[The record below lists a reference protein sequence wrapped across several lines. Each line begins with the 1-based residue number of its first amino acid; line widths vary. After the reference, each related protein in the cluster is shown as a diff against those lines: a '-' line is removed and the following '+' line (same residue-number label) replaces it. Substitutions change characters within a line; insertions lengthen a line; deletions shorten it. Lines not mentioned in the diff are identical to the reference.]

1 MTPLYCH
8 LGQIVSDT
16 TERND
21 EIPSSKVVKET
32 ETTDPQVFCSEDT
45 LKGHAILVTPRS
57 SEREGKRKSTN
68 LYQRLVYTNFFR
80 STYPVRV
87 QQRHGRKRNDQSS
100 PIL

>member
-1 MTPLYCH
+1 MPFQWFLVDPRSPCFVPSQKLIVAKGSLSMTPLYCH

-45 LKGHAILVTPRS
+45 LKGHAISRDTT
-57 SEREGKRKSTN
+57 E
-68 LYQRLVYTNFFR
+68 
-80 STYPVRV
+80 
-87 QQRHGRKRNDQSS
+87 
-100 PIL
+100 

>member
-32 ETTDPQVFCSEDT
+32 ETADPQVFGSEDT
-45 LKGHAILVTPRS
+45 LKGHAISRDTT
-57 SEREGKRKSTN
+57 E
-68 LYQRLVYTNFFR
+68 
-80 STYPVRV
+80 
-87 QQRHGRKRNDQSS
+87 
-100 PIL
+100 

>member
-32 ETTDPQVFCSEDT
+32 ETTDPQAFCSEDT
-45 LKGHAILVTPRS
+45 LKGHTILVTPQS
-57 SEREGKRKSTN
+57 SEREGEKKI
-68 LYQRLVYTNFFR
+68 
-80 STYPVRV
+80 
-87 QQRHGRKRNDQSS
+87 DQSVSKTSLHKLLSIYLSS
-100 PIL
+100 PSTTKTW